1 MMRPTTNLLL
11 QKLKDV
17 REDKRS
23 ARFAVSIAFVGQDGT
38 VLTSDGQAEGRILF
52 EPAGVNGFGY
62 DPLFYTEVYGK
73 SFAQLTPQQKNEI
86 SHRGKALRAMRKL
99 VEKRYGP
106 IKCASVS
113 YLTHTVRRR
122 RIRPRLWLWAKSI
135 LLCTRATMWAD
146 AHIMAKRTGILTY
159 AVSGNCDYT
168 GDDEIVLTLCGSRV
182 LMVHG
187 HDHSIKRS
195 LDKLASYVEQREA
208 NVCIFGHSHVPLTQK
223 NRPVFVYQSGQ
234 SVPPEAGHPHL
245 RGVNAS
251 KRKTAVR
258 RDYFDTSKLK

>member
-1 MMRPTTNLLL
+1 MKLLIASNNEGKLREFKQILGDLFMDIVTPKDIGLAIDVEENGETFAQNALIKARAFAKASGISAMADDSGLCVDALSGAPGVLSARFAGGHGDDEANNNLLL

-99 VEKRYGP
+99 VEKRYG
-106 IKCASVS
+106 
-113 YLTHTVRRR
+113 R
-122 RIRPRLWLWAKSI
+122 
-135 LLCTRATMWAD
+135 
-146 AHIMAKRTGILTY
+146 
-159 AVSGNCDYT
+159 
-168 GDDEIVLTLCGSRV
+168 
-182 LMVHG
+182 
-187 HDHSIKRS
+187 
-195 LDKLASYVEQREA
+195 
-208 NVCIFGHSHVPLTQK
+208 
-223 NRPVFVYQSGQ
+223 
-234 SVPPEAGHPHL
+234 
-245 RGVNAS
+245 
-251 KRKTAVR
+251 
-258 RDYFDTSKLK
+258 